1 MLGPVFEGFETQS
14 TVRVMNLVVKSHNPW
29 RARII
34 WGGAVFV
41 ALVGGYQLYKLG
53 LVQGGFKQASA
64 RQSKSELT
72 ARVLNLEEENAEL
85 RSQLALFE
93 ASREVDRV
101 AYRQVEDSLSD
112 LQDEIQ
118 KQREDLGFYKGIV
131 SPEDGVSGLKIQS
144 FRIRQGGDQNRY
156 RIRLVLVQAMKHD
169 RPIAG
174 VVDLLLNGAREGR
187 PVTYRLMDLSP
198 TYDGKGGLEGETQ
211 IAFDFKYFQ
220 DFEHDVLIPDG
231 LVPERVDIEVQ
242 PRGRTAQEIR
252 ESFFWRVSSG

>member
-1 MLGPVFEGFETQS
+1 
-14 TVRVMNLVVKSHNPW
+14 MNLVVKSHNPW
-29 RARII
+29 KIRVA
-34 WGGAVFV
+34 GGV
-41 ALVGGYQLYKLG
+41 ALLVAIIGGYQLYKLG
-53 LVQGGFKQASA
+53 LVQGGYKQASA
-64 RQSKSELT
+64 RQSRSELT
-72 ARVLNLEEENAEL
+72 ARVNNLEEENAEL

-101 AYRQVEDSLSD
+101 AYGQVEDSLAD

-131 SPEDGVSGLKIQS
+131 SPEDGVSGLRIQS

-156 RIRLVLVQAMKHD
+156 RVRLVLVQAMKHD
-169 RPIAG
+169 RPVSG

-198 TYDGKGGLEGETQ
+198 TYEGEGGLDGEAQ

-220 DFEHDVLIPDG
+220 DFEHDVVIPEG
-231 LVPERVDIEVQ
+231 FVPERVDVEVH

-252 ESFFWRVSSG
+252 ESFYWRVSSG

>member
-1 MLGPVFEGFETQS
+1 
-14 TVRVMNLVVKSHNPW
+14 MNLVVKSHNPW

-34 WGGAVFV
+34 GGV
-41 ALVGGYQLYKLG
+41 ALLLAIVGGYQLYKLG
-53 LVQGGFKQASA
+53 LVSGGYKQASA
-64 RQSKSELT
+64 KQSQGELT
-72 ARVLNLEEENAEL
+72 ARVMNLEEENAEL

-101 AYRQVEDSLSD
+101 AYGQVEDSLSD

-131 SPEDGVSGLKIQS
+131 SPEDGVSGLRIQS
-144 FRIRQGGDQNRY
+144 FRIRQGGDGNRY

-198 TYDGKGGLEGETQ
+198 TYEGEGGVDGEAQ

-220 DFEHDVLIPDG
+220 DFEHDVVIPDG
-231 LVPERVDIEVQ
+231 FVPERVDVEVH

-252 ESFFWRVSSG
+252 ESFYWRVSSG